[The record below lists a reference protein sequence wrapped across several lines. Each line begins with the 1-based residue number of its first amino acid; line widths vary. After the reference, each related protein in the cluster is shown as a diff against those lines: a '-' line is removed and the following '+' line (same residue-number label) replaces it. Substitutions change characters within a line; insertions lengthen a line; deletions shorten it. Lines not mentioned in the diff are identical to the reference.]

1 MLSFV
6 VTIQYIV
13 TDKFFSFTSADDEYP
28 LQFINS
34 PWATPCLIVKDYMY
48 NCHSRKNGRGYWR
61 CHNYSKKMV
70 EQRCRAR
77 CVILN
82 GRIQAMTGGEHKHPP
97 HTEKISKI
105 LLRNQMVNLI
115 PSSEQAASEAAAH
128 ELAYDERDEHQL
140 YLPKY
145 DAEGEDHYDYCEN
158 VNIVWCSDIYDL
170 YGIQKETC
178 KSNKK

>member
-1 MLSFV
+1 MNWNVIILSYALS
-6 VTIQYIV
+6 TSYLIAL
-13 TDKFFSFTSADDEYP
+13 FSFTAADDEYP

-61 CHNYSKKMV
+61 CHNYSKKIV

-105 LLRNQMVNLI
+105 LQRNQMVNLL
-115 PSSEQAASEAAAH
+115 PASERAATGAAAY
-128 ELAYDERDEHQL
+128 EERDEHHL

-145 DAEGEDHYDYCEN
+145 EDEEDHYDYWGEN
-158 VNIVWCSDIYDL
+158 VNFVRCSGIFNL
-170 YGIQKETC
+170 YWY
-178 KSNKK
+178 

>member
-1 MLSFV
+1 MSLFV
-6 VTIQYIV
+6 GIEYIV
-13 TDKFFSFTSADDEYP
+13 TDHLFSFTAADDEYP

-34 PWATPCLIVKDYMY
+34 PWATPCLIVKNYMY

-105 LLRNQMVNLI
+105 LLRNQMVNLM
-115 PSSEQAASEAAAH
+115 PSSDQAASEEAATH
-128 ELAYDERDEHQL
+128 AYDERDENHL

-145 DAEGEDHYDYCEN
+145 EEEEDNYDY
-158 VNIVWCSDIYDL
+158 
-170 YGIQKETC
+170 
-178 KSNKK
+178 

>member
-1 MLSFV
+1 MPSFV
-6 VTIQYIV
+6 VSIEHIV
-13 TDKFFSFTSADDEYP
+13 TDNLFSFTAADDEYP

-34 PWATPCLIVKDYMY
+34 PWATPCLILKNYMY

-97 HTEKISKI
+97 HTDKIAKI
-105 LLRNQMVNLI
+105 LLRNQMVNVI
-115 PSSEQAASEAAAH
+115 PSSGQEANEAGPH
-128 ELAYDERDEHQL
+128 ELAYDERNEHQV
-140 YLPKY
+140 YLSKY
-145 DAEGEDHYDYCEN
+145 EDDQYEYWEKN
-158 VNIVWCSDIYDL
+158 VNIVWWL
-170 YGIQKETC
+170 YF
-178 KSNKK
+178 

>member
-1 MLSFV
+1 MSSFV
-6 VTIQYIV
+6 LSIEHIV
-13 TDKFFSFTSADDEYP
+13 TDNLFSFTTTDDEYP

-34 PWATPCLIVKDYMY
+34 PWSTPCLIVKDYMY

-70 EQRCRAR
+70 ELRCRAR

-97 HTEKISKI
+97 HTDKISKI
-105 LLRNQMVNLI
+105 LLRNQMVNLM
-115 PSSEQAASEAAAH
+115 PSSEHAASETSAH
-128 ELAYDERDEHQL
+128 ELAYVERDENPL

-145 DAEGEDHYDYCEN
+145 NEDEDNYDY
-158 VNIVWCSDIYDL
+158 
-170 YGIQKETC
+170 
-178 KSNKK
+178 